1 MSESWP
7 QTRVYEY
14 QQPPFL
20 ISTDPSL
27 LDLATI
33 HTYLTHS
40 YWSPGIPQA
49 VVADALHHSLCFGLY
64 TEQKQIGLA
73 RVITDYATFAYL
85 CDVFILPAYQQQG
98 LGTWLMTC
106 VTACPALMGIRTF
119 ILATR
124 DAHGLYS
131 KVGFER
137 LPNPDRWMVIK
148 YPMPWHQPEL
158 AETGPA
164 RKQGDQS

>member
-1 MSESWP
+1 
-7 QTRVYEY
+7 VYAY
-14 QQPPFL
+14 QQAPFY
-20 ISTDPSL
+20 ISTDPNL
-27 LDLATI
+27 LDLTTI
-33 HTYLTHS
+33 HSYLTHS

-49 VVADALHHSLCFGLY
+49 VVAEALRHSLCFGLY
-64 TEQKQIGLA
+64 TQQQQIGLA

-98 LGTWLMTC
+98 LGKWLMRC
-106 VTACPALMGIRTF
+106 VTACPALEGIRTF

-124 DAHGLYS
+124 DAHELYR
-131 KVGFER
+131 KVGFEH

-164 RKQGDQS
+164 RQQGTQL